1 MSRSARV
8 SSIKEALGMPTIAVP
23 VVMRDGVGSISS
35 TVAQAGVDAPTL
47 LSAQWCIAQGLKN
60 DAGSFTVLRS
70 LDGANVAL
78 VSVGGDAQS
87 VAGYRLAGASA
98 ARAAG
103 EASFAFF
110 LPTEGLESP
119 GAIAQAVVEGALL
132 VSYSYKTRDVTSSVE
147 IVPVGT
153 PLPPVSVHDEVTR
166 GVEHGAR
173 IAEGVNWARQLAD
186 TPASSL
192 PPRVLAGEIET
203 RLGADPYVDVQIW
216 TESKIRD
223 ERLGGLLGVG
233 LGSAQP
239 TRLVYVTYDPEP
251 GASMPHVALVGKG
264 VTFDSGGLSMKSPE
278 SMMTMKTDMTGAA
291 IVMGATSIASQL
303 GLRVRVTAIAPL
315 TENLVGDNAT
325 KPGDVL
331 TIRNGMTIEVLNTDA
346 EGRLIL
352 ADALSLAVETDADA
366 IIDVATLTG
375 AQKTALGDEVGAI
388 YATDDKLADQL
399 IAASGISGE
408 TLWRM
413 PLVDAYEVHI
423 ESDVADMKNIG
434 KPLVGGSIVAA
445 LLLRRFTAGRPWAHL
460 DIAGPARA
468 DGPRG
473 YVNKGATAFSLRTLV
488 EYLSARAN

>member
-8 SSIKEALGMPTIAVP
+8 SSIKEALGMTTIAVP

-47 LSAQWCIAQGLKN
+47 LSAQWCIAQGLKD

-78 VSVGGDAQS
+78 VSVGGDVQS
-87 VAGYRLAGASA
+87 AAGYRLAGASA

-103 EASFAFF
+103 EGSFAFF
-110 LPTEGLESP
+110 LPTQGLENP

-132 VSYSYKTRDVTSSVE
+132 VSYTYKTRDLTSSVE

-173 IAEGVNWARQLAD
+173 IAEGVNWARQLVD

-399 IAASGISGE
+399 IAASGTTGE